1 MKVVV
6 LDNDRMMRDLLAMA
20 LQMQQLE
27 VLPAGTVEEAEAA
40 LPEAQAL
47 LMDFHLG
54 GGQDGAAVARR
65 WASEGRLPP
74 FWLVT
79 GTPDDPAVQGLREL
93 RQLQEVVG
101 KPFSLLRLAG
111 DVHRSLAPFA
121 VERLPEPLA
130 PEPLRAVEPSPAP
143 AEEQFPP
150 NSSPKKELE
159 ADDQHG
165 RGPDSDE

>member
-1 MKVVV
+1 VKVVV

-20 LQMQQLE
+20 LQMRQLE
-27 VLPAGTVEEAEAA
+27 ALPAGTVEEAEAV

-54 GGQDGAAVARR
+54 GGQDGAALARR

-79 GTPDDPAVQGLREL
+79 GTPDDPAVQALREL
-93 RQLQEVVG
+93 GQLREVVG
-101 KPFSLLRLAG
+101 KPFSLLLLAEA
-111 DVHRSLAPFA
+111 VQRSLAPFA
-121 VERLPEPLA
+121 VEPLPKP
-130 PEPLRAVEPSPAP
+130 PAP
-143 AEEQFPP
+143 APFTTVEPAPTPASEY
-150 NSSPKKELE
+150 SSPNLGPLKELA

-165 RGPDSDE
+165 RGPDSDG